1 MIMNEKKANPIIDL
15 LIKSACE
22 TIKERTGV
30 EIPKEEIECELFD
43 SEWLFG
49 VNLDD
54 EENHVDMTELV
65 KQLDYII
72 ERNVKYIIDEE
83 AFSD

>member
-15 LIKSACE
+15 LIKSARK

-30 EIPKEEIECELFD
+30 EIPKKEIEYELFD

-72 ERNVKYIIDEE
+72 ERNVKYIRDEQE
-83 AFSD
+83 NI